1 VARHCL
7 ALKEIEPRSLSL
19 QPSHCTELCRLPTE
33 ETIITKYYNAI
44 NAMFNRELRFVER
57 CVSWKAINSYR
68 KIQAQLMQTCNCYD
82 CTKDCK
88 LHNFQSFQSLLKTT
102 SDLSTNSKPKH
113 VESENAPKKVVRY
126 CNSFLFSLSHLH
138 FILQHPRTPLAFQQS
153 PPSIHFLTYQPFFPL
168 QNPNTACSTWNS
180 FLWTFTQTKKKK
192 KSSLSRCLH

>member
-1 VARHCL
+1 
-7 ALKEIEPRSLSL
+7 
-19 QPSHCTELCRLPTE
+19 
-33 ETIITKYYNAI
+33 
-44 NAMFNRELRFVER
+44 MFNRELRFVER

-192 KSSLSRCLH
+192 KAAFLDASIRPFPFLCLSVPLPCVLVTVTMKTPHFTPCDRFQLASFSFT